1 MPTFRPYK
9 LIQGLQIS
17 VLLLQVDGNPI
28 LDEGRYIRS
37 AFLATEVARR
47 LLGDDGGYLAA
58 APVGGGGIQQGAY
71 EFRLLREGH
80 IEEIGRAHV

>member
-58 APVGGGGIQQGAY
+58 APGGGGGIQQGAY
-71 EFRLLREGH
+71 EVYLLREGR
-80 IEEIGRAHV
+80 IEEYL